1 MYKDQTKKLLQ
12 ESVCRAALCSGSM
25 SLPGF
30 FPRPV
35 RIYWNGAG
43 KCPPEYQEGGVPWT
57 HS

>member
-12 ESVCRAALCSGSM
+12 ESVCRAALFSGSM

-30 FPRPV
+30 FSRPIRV
-35 RIYWNGAG
+35 YRNERGDY
-43 KCPPEYQEGGVPWT
+43 PPEYQEGGVPWT